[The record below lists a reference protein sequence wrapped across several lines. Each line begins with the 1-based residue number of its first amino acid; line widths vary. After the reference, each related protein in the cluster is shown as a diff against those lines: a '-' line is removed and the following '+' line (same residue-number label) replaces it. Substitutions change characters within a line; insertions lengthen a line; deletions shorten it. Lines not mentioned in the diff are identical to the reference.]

1 MQFWK
6 EGQVEF
12 LGRINGIPRIST
24 QFIASL
30 HTGSISKDTSIVID
44 GNHITFLP
52 LHLL

>member
-12 LGRINGIPRIST
+12 LGRTNGIPRIST
-24 QFIASL
+24 QFIASP
-30 HTGSISKDTSIVID
+30 HTGSISTGTSTVKD

-52 LHLL
+52 QHLL